1 MLGARPEWGNEETY
15 LIEEILRGD
24 EITAA
29 EKDALWMALEKLM
42 TDPGSMRAYH
52 LAEAMVYH
60 GASERALPL
69 WIGFLN
75 NAPSFDCVDRNEILV
90 RVVDGYC
97 RKGKW
102 QAAEQLLFNNVSW
115 SWESMPRNLGL
126 IAVAAAQHGAAS
138 DALRLW
144 RLKANLDRR
153 DLTGLDQLSR
163 TEAKAQLREFYLQM
177 KKDDPQ
183 TTVAESAL
191 RTLQ

>member
-1 MLGARPEWGNEETY
+1 
-15 LIEEILRGD
+15 
-24 EITAA
+24 
-29 EKDALWMALEKLM
+29 
-42 TDPGSMRAYH
+42 
-52 LAEAMVYH
+52 
-60 GASERALPL
+60 
-69 WIGFLN
+69 
-75 NAPSFDCVDRNEILV
+75 
-90 RVVDGYC
+90 
-97 RKGKW
+97 
-102 QAAEQLLFNNVSW
+102 
-115 SWESMPRNLGL
+115 MPRNLGL